1 MTDLGQVGKLI
12 IVAGAVLVVVGIL
25 FLLLGQIPIVGRL
38 PGDFVIRRD
47 HVTIYIPLATMIL
60 ISLLLTIILNVI
72 FRR

>member
-12 IVAGAVLVVVGIL
+12 IVAGAALVVVGIL
-25 FLLLGQIPIVGRL
+25 FLLLGQIPIIGRL

-47 HVTIYIPLATMIL
+47 HVTIYLPLATMIL
-60 ISLLLTIILNVI
+60 LSLLLTIVLNVI